1 MSEEHKLERLREDS
15 NYNTSRIVS
24 ELSMIKITLWVL
36 AGLLLGGAWFR

>member
-1 MSEEHKLERLREDS
+1 MNEERQREDA

-36 AGLLLGGAWFR
+36 AGLLLAGAWFR